1 MASRLCSHPLKPL
14 IKTVTFLTK
23 VGTTIAIAAL
33 DEEGYYAHIGGSHL
47 KLVSPQGERIGRI
60 ARTQG
65 CLYKIVHALD
75 AANAV
80 EPVSVMELHHCLGH
94 IAVTSTCKLVESGA
108 IVGVE
113 LDPTSQEKDC
123 DACIFARAT
132 RLSIPKVRISAP
144 AKNFGDEVHTD
155 VWGLATIATCQG
167 RRYFITF
174 TDDTTSYTTTFLLRT
189 KDEAFEAYKR
199 FEAWATTQQHCRAIK
214 VLHSNQGGE
223 YLSGTF

>member
-65 CLYKIVHALD
+65 HLYKVVHALD

-80 EPVSVMELHHCLGH
+80 EPVSVMELHHHLALG
-94 IAVTSTCKLVESGA
+94 
-108 IVGVE
+108 
-113 LDPTSQEKDC
+113 Q
-123 DACIFARAT
+123 
-132 RLSIPKVRISAP
+132 
-144 AKNFGDEVHTD
+144 
-155 VWGLATIATCQG
+155 
-167 RRYFITF
+167 
-174 TDDTTSYTTTFLLRT
+174 
-189 KDEAFEAYKR
+189 
-199 FEAWATTQQHCRAIK
+199 
-214 VLHSNQGGE
+214 
-223 YLSGTF
+223 